1 MVQTRTH
8 RKVIKALAK
17 GQVTIPS
24 EFREILGI
32 DAQSLLVV
40 SVVGDH
46 LEIAPLNPG
55 HEALRRYADEDIA
68 RFLEEDKLDEATAR
82 RIREM
87 LRSGAL

>member
-24 EFREILGI
+24 EFREMLGI
-32 DAQSLLVV
+32 DVQSLLVV

-46 LEIAPLNPG
+46 LEIVPLNPG
-55 HEALRRYADEDIA
+55 QEALRRYTEQDIA

-82 RIREM
+82 RIRDM
-87 LRSGAL
+87 LRSGTV

>member
-1 MVQTRTH
+1 MVQTKTRS
-8 RKVIKALAK
+8 KVVKALAK

-24 EFREILGI
+24 EFREMLGI

-40 SVVGDH
+40 SVIGDH

-55 HEALRRYADEDIA
+55 QEAARRYTEQDIA